1 MMDEQKTIPETPA
14 EPTSETPG
22 AGRDPGGE
30 SWAAQ
35 LQRMID
41 DISRQAAPVVRE
53 VAAKAAELAAI
64 AGEKA
69 GPLAQK
75 AAVKT
80 QEFGAM
86 VAVKGKEMA
95 ADLRRATGEAGHDG
109 NGAAPAG
116 AAPAAAAPEAPAGAE
131 APTEENGA

>member
-1 MMDEQKTIPETPA
+1 MMDEQTTTPETPA
-14 EPTSETPG
+14 EPATETPG
-22 AGRDPGGE
+22 AEHSTTGE
-30 SWAAQ
+30 SWVAQ

-53 VAAKAAELAAI
+53 VAAKAAELAAV

-80 QEFGAM
+80 QEFGAL

-95 ADLRRATGEAGHDG
+95 ADLRRAAGEVGHDG
-109 NGAAPAG
+109 NGATP
-116 AAPAAAAPEAPAGAE
+116 AAPEAPAEAE

>member
-14 EPTSETPG
+14 EPATETPG
-22 AGRDPGGE
+22 AERAPGGE
-30 SWAAQ
+30 SWVGQ
-35 LQRMID
+35 IQRMID
-41 DISRQAAPVVRE
+41 EIGRQAAPVVRE
-53 VAAKAAELAAI
+53 VAAKAAELAAV

-69 GPLAQK
+69 GPRAQK

-80 QEFGAM
+80 QEFGAL

-109 NGAAPAG
+109 NGAAPA
-116 AAPAAAAPEAPAGAE
+116 APEPPAEAE